1 MQERELKLTS
11 GWLAL
16 AGVLASLAVIVAM
29 FVLMLQLQPHPLWML
44 WLLIPAWVL
53 WLISLAGFV
62 INSPNQARVIQL
74 FGAYVGTL
82 RDVGFYY
89 GNPFYWRTRVSLR
102 VRTFETGMSET
113 KEVKDPTTGRVLVP
127 ATSTRKPS
135 KVNDLHGTPI
145 EIAAVVVWKVVNAAQ
160 AVFQVDRYEDFVK
173 VQSEAALRN
182 LASQHPYDGH
192 GEERSL
198 RGNTAWI
205 GEELKRELH
214 ERLHAAGV
222 EVTEARIS
230 YLAYAPE
237 IAAAMLQ
244 RQQAGAMI
252 SARAQIVDAAV
263 GMVEHALDEL
273 ARREVVQL
281 DTERKASMVSN
292 LMVVLC
298 GHSNPQPVLNA
309 GTLYN

>member
-11 GWLAL
+11 GWVAL
-16 AGVLASLAVIVAM
+16 VGVFASLAVIVVLY
-29 FVLMLQLQPHPLWML
+29 VLMLEMHPRPL
-44 WLLIPAWVL
+44 WLLWVIIPAGIL
-53 WLISLAGFV
+53 WLISLGGFF
-62 INSPNQARVIQL
+62 INGPNQSRVIQL

-89 GNPFYWRTRVSLR
+89 GNPFYWRTHVSLR

-113 KEVKDPTTGRVLVP
+113 KEVKEPTTGRVLVP
-127 ATSTRKPS
+127 ATSSRKPS
-135 KVNDLHGTPI
+135 KVNDLNGTPI
-145 EIAAVVVWKVVNAAQ
+145 EIAAVVVWKVTNAAE
-160 AVFQVDRYEDFVK
+160 AVFQVDRYEEFVK

-182 LASQHPYDGH
+182 LASQYPYDGH

-205 GEELKRELH
+205 GDELKRELH
-214 ERLHAAGV
+214 ERLHTAGV

-252 SARAQIVDAAV
+252 AARAQIVDAAV

-281 DTERKASMVSN
+281 DTERKAAMVSN

-298 GHSNPQPVLNA
+298 GHSNPQAVLNT